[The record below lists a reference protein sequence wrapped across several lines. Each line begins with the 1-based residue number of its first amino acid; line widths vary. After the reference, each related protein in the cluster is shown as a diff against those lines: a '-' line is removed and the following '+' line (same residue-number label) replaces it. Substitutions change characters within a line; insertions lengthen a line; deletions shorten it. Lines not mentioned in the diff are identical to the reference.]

1 VRRAQPWCPGC
12 EWNLDR
18 FEPDRRRPEFGWKLV
33 DRRSHWLAY
42 RMATR
47 ELNRLVG
54 RPSLERQR
62 WSVAGVTMSAAATLL
77 FLVTLGILALGVWVS
92 MYDFPSVLLLPG
104 VLLIMIAI
112 ELRPRFGRLDRTLWT
127 VNRAEAPVLF
137 GLLDRTAEAAGARPL
152 QVVQV
157 DTVFTASITV
167 VGIRRRRVLVLGLPL
182 WAALPPQ
189 QRVAVLGHEF
199 GHFRGGDPRRG
210 LLVQPAYRT
219 LGTLAHLF
227 RPYGRHELGGPV
239 GSLVNLVLG
248 VLSGLVLAGQ
258 IALTAI
264 GQREAQR
271 AEYLAD
277 EIAARVTGSVAII
290 GALKTVLLKDVLVP
304 SLARVARA
312 GESGPAWLAAA
323 EHSRAAMAAD
333 LPARSQLSVRDEAS
347 LFADH
352 PPTGLRIRMLEARSA
367 YAAKAVLTEAEAARI
382 DEELKPFYER
392 CRRDLAHAN
401 F

>member
-1 VRRAQPWCPGC
+1 
-12 EWNLDR
+12 
-18 FEPDRRRPEFGWKLV
+18 
-33 DRRSHWLAY
+33 
-42 RMATR
+42 M
-47 ELNRLVG
+47 
-54 RPSLERQR
+54 
-62 WSVAGVTMSAAATLL
+62 TMSIAAALL
-77 FLVTLGILALGVWVS
+77 FLGTLGILALGGWVS
-92 MYDFPSVLLLPG
+92 RYAFPSMALLPG
-104 VLLIMIAI
+104 VLLILIGV
-112 ELRPRFGRLDRTLWT
+112 ELRPRFGRVNRTLWT
-127 VNRAEAPVLF
+127 VNRADAPGLF
-137 GLLDRTAEAAGARPL
+137 ALLDRTAEAAGVRPP
-152 QVVQV
+152 QIVQV

-167 VGIRRRRVLVLGLPL
+167 VGIRRRRVLLLGPPL
-182 WAALPPQ
+182 WASLPPQ

-199 GHFRGGDPRRG
+199 GHFRNGDPRRG

-219 LGTLAHLF
+219 LATLADLF
-227 RPYGRHELGGPV
+227 RPYGRHEFRGPV
-239 GSLVNLVLG
+239 GFLVNLVLG
-248 VLSGLVLAGQ
+248 VLSGLALAGQ

-264 GQREAQR
+264 GQREVQR

-277 EIAARVTGSVAII
+277 EIAARVAGSVAII
-290 GALKTVLLKDVLVP
+290 GALKTALLKDVLVP

-323 EHSRAAMAAD
+323 EHSRAAMAGD

-352 PPTGLRIRMLEARSA
+352 PPTGLRIRMLEARPA